1 MKDNLSPFKKLRLMS
16 QELSHYRLS
25 SEYQTQVTKNND
37 LLTIIENDWKA
48 FKIALNESI
57 ESKNVNSIKK
67 QDYQIDMIQI
77 DSKIKALD
85 SELQKTKN
93 ILELDYDI
101 LGLNIV

>member
-16 QELSHYRLS
+16 QELSLYRLS
-25 SEYQTQVTKNND
+25 SEYQEQVTKNND
-37 LLTIIENDWKA
+37 LLTTIEKDWKA
-48 FKIALNESI
+48 FKIAFSESI
-57 ESKNVNSIKK
+57 ESKNVNSIKN
-67 QDYQIDMIQI
+67 QDNQLDITQI

>member
-1 MKDNLSPFKKLRLMS
+1 MNDNLSPFKKLRLMS
-16 QELSHYRLS
+16 QKLSHYRLS

-48 FKIALNESI
+48 FKIAFSESI